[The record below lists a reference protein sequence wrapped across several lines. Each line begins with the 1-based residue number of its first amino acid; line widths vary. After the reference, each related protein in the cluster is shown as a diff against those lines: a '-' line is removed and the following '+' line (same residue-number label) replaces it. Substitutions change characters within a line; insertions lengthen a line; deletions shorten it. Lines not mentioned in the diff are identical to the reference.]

1 MNALTTI
8 LPVNATAT
16 ERAIEGAT
24 ARIGEAPVPN
34 ADLWNPATCPAAL
47 LPWLAWALS
56 VDDWDANWTEDRK
69 REVIAAA
76 VYVHRHK
83 GTVASIRTAIDKAG
97 FAGAELRERWSASLH
112 DGSFAHT
119 GARTYAPGDHWAE
132 YRVVLTAPISLK
144 QAAWFRAQLA
154 RVAPARCHLKA
165 LSYLQALNIYN
176 AAITYDGAYS
186 HGVA

>member
-1 MNALTTI
+1 MSEMTSI
-8 LPVNATAT
+8 LAVNATAA

-24 ARIGEAPVPN
+24 ARIGDTVVPL

-56 VDDWDANWTEDRK
+56 VDDWDANWTEARK

-97 FAGAELRERWSASLH
+97 FVGAELRERWSTSLH
-112 DGSFAHT
+112 DGSSSYN
-119 GARTYAPGDHWAE
+119 GALTYAPGDHWAE
-132 YRVVLTAPISLK
+132 YRVVLAAPISLK

-165 LSYLQALNIYN
+165 LSYLQALNIYD
-176 AAITYDGAYS
+176 AAIAYDGTYS